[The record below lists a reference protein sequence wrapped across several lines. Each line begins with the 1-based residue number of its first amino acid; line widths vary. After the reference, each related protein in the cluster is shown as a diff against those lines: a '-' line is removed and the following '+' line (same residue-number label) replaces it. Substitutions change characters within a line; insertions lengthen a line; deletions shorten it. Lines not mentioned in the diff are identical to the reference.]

1 MLEIA
6 ALVIG
11 SLTITLIALVVYAKN
26 RESITNKLFIGLAVG
41 LVGWTIANFRSLH
54 GIDAAHTLF
63 WIRWVMFFV
72 VVQNTSFFLL
82 AQVFPDYKTKL
93 FERRRNKLFLAYSA
107 ATALVSLSPY
117 LFIAY
122 SNGAPQPGFGMI
134 LFLPHAAIS
143 AIGGIINLIRRY
155 RKAIGTQK
163 SQLLYF
169 LLGTVPL
176 FTFVPVNNFVLP
188 VIFKN
193 HFLVIFTPLYI
204 IAFASLIA
212 YAIVSRKL
220 FDIRAAVAR
229 SVAYLL
235 VVVTISLIYGIGLFG
250 IVDVIFRG
258 PSHETLRQILSIILI
273 TPLALTFQRTKN
285 FLDRTTNRLFFRD
298 AYDSQ
303 DVVDHMGKVVST
315 EIELYKILKQT
326 RDILS
331 ATLKTSF
338 VEFIL
343 IKNDKVYF
351 EARSSKNIGR
361 GVMTLEKVIEDQR
374 RDVLIVDEMRS
385 LPHLRDELKDNGVAV
400 SLRLKTQ
407 QQVIGYILFGNKR
420 SGDMYTQQDK
430 KMLKIVGNQL
440 SVSMQNALRFEE
452 IQNFNLTLQA
462 KVDEATRKMR
472 KNNDKLKALDESKD
486 DFISMAS
493 HQLRTPLTSV
503 KGYLSL
509 VLEGDAGKLA
519 PLQQQMLEQAFMS
532 SQRMVYLIADLLNVS
547 RLKTGKFIIES
558 KPVNLATLIN
568 EEISQLTESIKS
580 HQLTLEY
587 TQPKDFPEVPLDET
601 KIRQVVMNFAD
612 NAIFYTQPGGHVK
625 IELIDKPTTIE
636 FRVVDNGLGV
646 PKDEQ
651 PHLFTKFYRAA
662 NARKARPDGTGL
674 GLFMA
679 KKVIA
684 AQGGSLIFESTEGK
698 GSTFGFS
705 FNKKLLITHQ
715 HIAVVK

>member
-1 MLEIA
+1 MFEIA
-6 ALVIG
+6 ALIIG

-26 RESITNKLFIGLAVG
+26 RESITNKLFIGLAIG
-41 LVGWTIANFRSLH
+41 LVGWTIANFESLH
-54 GIDAAHTLF
+54 ASNMVHTLF

-72 VVQNTSFFLL
+72 IVQNTSFFLL
-82 AQVFPDYKTKL
+82 VQVFPDYQTQPFKS
-93 FERRRNKLFLAYSA
+93 RRNKLFLVFSSVV
-107 ATALVSLSPY
+107 ALVSISPY
-117 LFIAY
+117 LFVAY
-122 SNGAPQPGFGMI
+122 RNGAPQPGLGMI

-143 AIGGIINLIRRY
+143 AIAGTVNLLRRY
-155 RKAIGTQK
+155 HKSTGIQK

-169 LLGTVPL
+169 LLGTIPL

-220 FDIRAAVAR
+220 FDIRAVVAR

-235 VVVTISLIYGIGLFG
+235 VVVTITLVYGIGLFG
-250 IVDVIFRG
+250 IIDVIFRG
-258 PSHETLRQILSIILI
+258 PSHEALRQILSVILI
-273 TPLALTFQRTKN
+273 TPLALIFQRTKN
-285 FLDRTTNRLFFRD
+285 FFDLKTRHLFFRD
-298 AYDSQ
+298 AYETQ
-303 DVVDHMGKVVST
+303 DIVDHMGRVVAS
-315 EIELYKILKQT
+315 EIDLYKILKQT

-338 VEFIL
+338 IEFVL

-351 EARSSKNIGR
+351 EPRTSKNIGR
-361 GVMTLEKVIEDQR
+361 GILTLEKVINDQH

-385 LPHLRDELKDNGVAV
+385 LPHLRGELKGNNIAV

-407 QQVIGYILFGNKR
+407 QQVVGYILFGNKR
-420 SGDMYTQQDK
+420 SGDIYTSQDK

-462 KVDEATRKMR
+462 KVEEATRKLR
-472 KNNDKLKALDESKD
+472 RNNEKLKALDETKD

-568 EEISQLTESIKS
+568 EEISQLTESVKS

-587 TQPKDFPEVPLDET
+587 NQPKDFPEIPLDET
-601 KIRQVVMNFAD
+601 KIRQVVMNFTD
-612 NAIFYTQPGGHVK
+612 NAIYYTQSGGHVT
-625 IELIDKPTTIE
+625 IELLDKPATIE
-636 FRVVDNGLGV
+636 FRVIDNGLGV

-684 AQGGSLIFESTEGK
+684 AQGGALIFESVEGK

-705 FNKKLLITHQ
+705 FNKQQLITQQ
-715 HIAVVK
+715 HITVVK